1 MFSVLPAVYR
11 AERDPELSRKLFL
24 SHLTALADFSY
35 EGGDIDRGEG
45 GRFRHHLP
53 RSGIDRVL
61 YEIV

>member
-1 MFSVLPAVYR
+1 MLSVLPAVHG
-11 AERDPELSRKLFL
+11 AERYPQLSGELFL
-24 SHLTALADFSY
+24 SHVTAFPDFSHK
-35 EGGDIDRGEG
+35 GGDIDSSEG